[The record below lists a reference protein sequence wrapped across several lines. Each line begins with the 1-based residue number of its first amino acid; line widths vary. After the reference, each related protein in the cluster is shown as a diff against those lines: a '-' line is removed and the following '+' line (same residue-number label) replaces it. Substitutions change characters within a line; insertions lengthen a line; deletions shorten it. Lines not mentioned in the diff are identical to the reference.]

1 MMESNCTVLKIYV
14 AVLPLF
20 NNINKT
26 NNVSIQRS
34 ILSVLTVCNLMQ
46 SCAYFTFSS
55 VFKIERISIVLFR
68 ILSHAESIFEKC
80 DSDYFIHND
89 ATITTIQLCVS
100 CFVCW
105 NLAQNDLHSDSIIMR
120 MLTIVKDFFLSF
132 CERIGGC

>member
-1 MMESNCTVLKIYV
+1 M
-14 AVLPLF
+14 
-20 NNINKT
+20 
-26 NNVSIQRS
+26 
-34 ILSVLTVCNLMQ
+34 
-46 SCAYFTFSS
+46 
-55 VFKIERISIVLFR
+55 FR

-105 NLAQNDLHSDSIIMR
+105 NLAQNDLHSDSIMMR

-132 CERIGGC
+132 FCEDRWLLTTILFPLRQFSFPPLTVIRRAPFVGKNEYVCKKQLETRCRIIVV